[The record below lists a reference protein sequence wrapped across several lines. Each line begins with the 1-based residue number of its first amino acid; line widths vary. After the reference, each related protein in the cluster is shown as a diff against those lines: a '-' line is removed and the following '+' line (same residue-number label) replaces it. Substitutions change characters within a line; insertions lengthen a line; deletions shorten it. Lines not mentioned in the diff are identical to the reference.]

1 VSNRRRGAICGETN
15 PCFLPTPGPTG
26 HNDTA
31 DVNRRVTTPQGRGP
45 IGTVK
50 GGHKQAAAPV
60 PSGCRASGY
69 QLVQLSVQG
78 HPSGSSAT
86 TVNVYIFVDH
96 PNSIAKARR
105 IALYLNRMPPIHVQ
119 QVFQD
124 SAGGYVI
131 FIINN
136 KPRYGQGGGT
146 WKPTEVDGAFRGRQ
160 GVTCVSDSDLQSLA
174 LTPGRGV
181 IGLPMNRWGER
192 HFGRRS
198 RTSRSWLE
206 YTVMHEVGHAVDYFY
221 SPRGS
226 GGTGLAPAGTRVSQ
240 LSGIRDACGGR
251 GVGKY
256 VAEAYARFLLNGP
269 SRICNNVVQY
279 RLMVRHIQ
287 TSLTVLDGNHK
298 NGRSYP
304 GRAETVIIWML

>member
-1 VSNRRRGAICGETN
+1 MAVSNRRRGAICGETN

-206 YTVMHEVGHAVDYFY
+206 YTVMHVCYLTIPSHGETH
-221 SPRGS
+221 SNQPN
-226 GGTGLAPAGTRVSQ
+226 GTGWYPQEWLI
-240 LSGIRDACGGR
+240 LSGPCR
-251 GVGKY
+251 
-256 VAEAYARFLLNGP
+256 N
-269 SRICNNVVQY
+269 CNNHGTLNPSGV
-279 RLMVRHIQ
+279 RL
-287 TSLTVLDGNHK
+287 
-298 NGRSYP
+298 YP
-304 GRAETVIIWML
+304 QPWPNSRY